1 MKRMCEMFSED
12 MASARNMLVINDE
25 AHHAWRIPLGS
36 KIRGTRKQDIEE
48 ATKWIGGLDSINKAR
63 GLLRCHDFSATP
75 FVPLGKKAYE
85 ETLFGW
91 IVSDFGLNDS
101 IESGLVKTPRVV
113 IRDDSVPDAKT
124 YKSRLYHIYN
134 DSEVKDDLNRKAEPY
149 EPLPDLVT
157 TVYNLLGVDWLDT
170 LRLWEESGHKIPPV
184 MISVGNRTET
194 AARIRYAFEDGK
206 ILIDELCNP
215 NRILHID
222 SKVLE
227 TAESQESIEEGAEV
241 LDDESE
247 DESPKLTKKQQAELL
262 RLQVDTVGKLGK
274 PGEQIN
280 NVISVGMLSEGWDAK
295 TVTHVMGLRA
305 FTSQLLC
312 EQVVGRGLRR
322 TAYDTNEDGLFEAE
336 YVNIFGVP
344 FTFLPHEGG
353 ENGKPPHPSKPKTL
367 IEPLLEKQSF
377 EIRFPNVIRI
387 EHVFKPLLTLDPGQ
401 VEPLELNAA
410 HTPTIADLAPVVE
423 GKPDITKITEID
435 LEKLAKENRTQR
447 IIFTTARDIFD
458 QMKPQWKGQQGISSC
473 PTHQYRREIHPI

>member
-1 MKRMCEMFSED
+1 MTFPLPPLFHWGKRL
-12 MASARNMLVINDE
+12 N
-25 AHHAWRIPLGS
+25 
-36 KIRGTRKQDIEE
+36 
-48 ATKWIGGLDSINKAR
+48 
-63 GLLRCHDFSATP
+63 
-75 FVPLGKKAYE
+75 E

-157 TVYNLLGVDWLDT
+157 TAYNLLGVDWLDT

-194 AARIRYAFEDGK
+194 AARIKYAFEHGK

-280 NVISVGMLSEGWDAK
+280 NVISVGCC
-295 TVTHVMGLRA
+295 LRA
-305 FTSQLLC
+305 
-312 EQVVGRGLRR
+312 GMRR
-322 TAYDTNEDGLFEAE
+322 
-336 YVNIFGVP
+336 P
-344 FTFLPHEGG
+344 
-353 ENGKPPHPSKPKTL
+353 
-367 IEPLLEKQSF
+367 
-377 EIRFPNVIRI
+377 
-387 EHVFKPLLTLDPGQ
+387 
-401 VEPLELNAA
+401 
-410 HTPTIADLAPVVE
+410 
-423 GKPDITKITEID
+423 
-435 LEKLAKENRTQR
+435 
-447 IIFTTARDIFD
+447 
-458 QMKPQWKGQQGISSC
+458 
-473 PTHQYRREIHPI
+473 